1 MPVTKDEIA
10 QRFMAFALRYGFRR
24 TTLEDVARTLH
35 ISKKTL
41 YAFFANKE
49 DLLRYA
55 TQLSA
60 SEQRRRV
67 EAQLSAQSALEQSL
81 QVMSLALADVRRAVE
96 SGPPSDIWEPSEITE
111 QVNAQVFAPM
121 VRALIV
127 AGVAQGEFA
136 VTDVDF
142 TTACCMAVGM
152 EAVRVIRQD
161 PLRRPEAAALE
172 AVRRLLAGEAGSR
185 RRHLHEQDAASTGAT
200 PSRHAARES
209 PLTKRDA

>member
-10 QRFMAFALRYGFRR
+10 ERFMALALRYGFRR

-41 YAFFANKE
+41 YAFFADKE

-55 TQLSA
+55 TQLAA

-67 EAQLSAQSALEQSL
+67 EAQLSGQSALEQCL
-81 QVMSLALADVRRAVE
+81 QVMGLALADVRRAVE

-127 AGVAQGEFA
+127 AGVAQGEFS

-152 EAVRVIRQD
+152 EAVRVIRED
-161 PLRRPEAAALE
+161 PSRRPEAAALD
-172 AVRRLLAGEAGSR
+172 AVRRLLASEVGSR
-185 RRHLHEQDAASTGAT
+185 RRHLHEADAASTGAT
-200 PSRHAARES
+200 PSRHATREF
-209 PLTKRDA
+209 PLMNRDA